1 MNEASRI
8 LDGDLTA
15 AELTTLLERL
25 KHDPALRDEVAA
37 QQLIRDG
44 LAGLRTL
51 DAGYTLRILARLRR
65 AEAAAAR
72 PHP

>member
-1 MNEASRI
+1 MTDASRL

-15 AELTTLLERL
+15 AELTTMLERL
-25 KHDPALRDEVAA
+25 KHDAAFRDEVSA

-51 DAGYTLRILARLRR
+51 DDGYTLRILARLRQ
-65 AEAAAAR
+65 AQVK
-72 PHP
+72 

>member
-1 MNEASRI
+1 MNDASRL

-15 AELTTLLERL
+15 AELTTVLDRL
-25 KHDPALRDEVAA
+25 KHDAALRDDVAA

-51 DAGYTLRILARLRR
+51 DAGYTLRILARLRQVQQGQR
-65 AEAAAAR
+65 
-72 PHP
+72 

>member
-1 MNEASRI
+1 MNEAPRL

-15 AELTTLLERL
+15 AELTALLERL
-25 KHDPALRDEVAA
+25 KHDSALRDEIAA

-51 DAGYTLRILARLRR
+51 DDGYSLRILARLRR
-65 AEAAAAR
+65 AQTGGK
-72 PHP
+72 

>member
-1 MNEASRI
+1 MDEASRL

-15 AELTTLLERL
+15 AELTMLLERL
-25 KHDPALRDEVAA
+25 KHDAALRDEVAA

-65 AEAAAAR
+65 AHMGEG
-72 PHP
+72 

>member
-1 MNEASRI
+1 MNEASRL
-8 LDGDLTA
+8 LDGDLMP

-25 KHDPALRDEVAA
+25 KHDADLRDEVAA

-51 DAGYTLRILARLRR
+51 DDGYTLRILARLRR
-65 AEAAAAR
+65 AQEGGK
-72 PHP
+72 

>member
-1 MNEASRI
+1 MNEASRL

-25 KHDPALRDEVAA
+25 KRDPELRDEVAA

-44 LAGLRTL
+44 LTGLRAL

-65 AEAAAAR
+65 AQSGEA
-72 PHP
+72 

>member
-1 MNEASRI
+1 MNEASRL

-15 AELTTLLERL
+15 AELTTLLDRL
-25 KHDPALRDEVAA
+25 KSDAGLRDDVAA

-51 DAGYTLRILARLRR
+51 DAGYTLRILARLRQVQQDQR
-65 AEAAAAR
+65 
-72 PHP
+72 